1 MVRSLYLA
9 YIDSMSEDLAAWWP
23 KVCPGGLLAP
33 ATTLTR
39 APSPAPTVRHFFLSF
54 LLRAAPDA
62 TLIVTSD
69 HPATWLF
76 FRTSCSC

>member
-1 MVRSLYLA
+1 MIRSLYLA
-9 YIDSMSEDLAAWWP
+9 YIDSMGEDLAARWP

-39 APSPAPTVRHFFLSF
+39 APSPAPCATSF

-69 HPATWLF
+69 HPASWLF
-76 FRTSCSC
+76 FRPPRSC